1 MGQALDS
8 CVRKQHS
15 HLKARSAWTS
25 SRTRSWSLKSKET
38 VVNAH
43 GRSPQR
49 VSYHLHPRIYMAA
62 AGLLIW
68 FVIAAWLLFGGSDY
82 IELALAVISVLVL
95 MAIAIPVALWRANVK
110 AQQSNVSPQATEVSS
125 LATQQA
131 SETLATWLRGQFATW
146 TDQEKARRPQ
156 SRSYCRSRLWRL
168 ALPHWGWYSN

>member
-1 MGQALDS
+1 MDFIAHEIVEDE
-8 CVRKQHS
+8 
-15 HLKARSAWTS
+15 
-25 SRTRSWSLKSKET
+25 SLKSKEA

-110 AQQSNVSPQATEVSS
+110 AQQSNVSPQA
-125 LATQQA
+125 
-131 SETLATWLRGQFATW
+131 
-146 TDQEKARRPQ
+146 
-156 SRSYCRSRLWRL
+156 
-168 ALPHWGWYSN
+168 